1 MDLGLKGRSV
11 LITGGSQGIGF
22 AVAQTLAA
30 EGCSRIHLVARTAG
44 DLEKCAASLVADY
57 GVEVITHAL
66 DLSDSENI
74 IRLGRDCADVDIL
87 VNNSGSVPRGDLLE
101 LDEETWRKAWDL
113 KVFGY
118 INLAREIYRAMLDR
132 KGGVIMN
139 IVGNSGLRPNADYIA
154 TGGANAALI
163 HFTES
168 LGGNSWRDGIRVVG
182 INPGPVTTERFLSGA
197 RYRATKHFGD
207 ESRWPELLT
216 GLPHGRPAEAEEV
229 ASTVAFLVSDRA
241 TYISGAMIRVDCGHG
256 VRPPQY

>member
-1 MDLGLKGRSV
+1 MDLGLNGRSAP
-11 LITGGSQGIGF
+11 ITGGSLGIGF

-30 EGCSRIHLVARTAG
+30 EGCSLVHLVARTAA
-44 DLEKCAASLVADY
+44 DLDKCAASLVADY
-57 GVEVITHAL
+57 GVEVVTHAL

-74 IRLGRDCADVDIL
+74 IQLGRNCADVDIV
-87 VNNSGSVPRGDLLE
+87 VNNSGSVRRGDLLK
-101 LDEETWRKAWDL
+101 LDEGTWRKAWDL

-118 INLAREIYRAMLDR
+118 ISLTREIYRAMRDR

-139 IVGNSGLRPNADYIA
+139 IVGNSGLHPNADYIA

-197 RYRATKHFGD
+197 RYRAKKHFGD
-207 ESRWPELLT
+207 ESGWPNCSP
-216 GLPHGRPAEAEEV
+216 GYR
-229 ASTVAFLVSDRA
+229 TVDQPMRKKSPRRSLFWFPIGQP
-241 TYISGAMIRVDCGHG
+241 ISAAR
-256 VRPPQY
+256 